1 MRRLTKVV
9 RFLIL
14 AGALGA
20 MAPTSA
26 LGQSG
31 APASAPSAKPKA
43 DKPAG
48 KDKKETPA
56 AAASAA
62 ASAGSAAAAGAP
74 TGDGALPTGHPPV
87 NGGLPAGHPS
97 VDDDDDDDAEQPAN
111 PHGGSPAKDP
121 RFFQAP
127 PDNSEED
134 LTLPVG
140 SIVATIRDA
149 QDSPIPRAPLTLTIL
164 RNTVAKGE
172 SSERRDLVTD
182 GSGSVRLDGLGIGSG
197 ITYRISTT
205 RGSATYTLPPFPL
218 NDRAGRRAV
227 LHSYETSSAIDG
239 MAVGMQNAVFL
250 SLREDSIQVEQLIT
264 VFNLGPVSW
273 IADATFSLPAGFKAF
288 NKQETMSDARVDE
301 VKGTGAALRGT
312 FPPGR
317 RDINFRYQ
325 VPLDNVANQTLRMEM
340 PPHVAQV
347 RVLAESS
354 KSMGLEV
361 PGFPKPQQTR
371 REGKRL
377 LVTER
382 QIARAEGGVPTLEA
396 TLTGLPTP
404 GIGRY
409 LAALMASLIVITGV
423 SYFLRNSGKTTMD
436 PEARDDLIEAREA
449 LLSEIV
455 ALERAHKSGEVG
467 PRTYARL
474 RAALLDSLAR
484 IVSMLDATKAEGR
497 KRRREARAAESAS

>member
-1 MRRLTKVV
+1 VRRLTRVV

-14 AGALGA
+14 VSALGA
-20 MAPTSA
+20 MTPTSA
-26 LGQSG
+26 LGQPA
-31 APASAPSAKPKA
+31 APTSAPSAKPKE
-43 DKPAG
+43 DKPTG
-48 KDKKETPA
+48 KDKKDATAADAGAPA
-56 AAASAA
+56 A
-62 ASAGSAAAAGAP
+62 AGSAADA
-74 TGDGALPTGHPPV
+74 GALPAGHPPV
-87 NGGLPAGHPS
+87 NAGLPAGHPS
-97 VDDDDDDDAEQPAN
+97 VDDDEDEDAAQPAN
-111 PHGGSPAKDP
+111 PHGGNPAKDP

-149 QDSPIPRAPLTLTIL
+149 QDKSIPRAPLTLTIL

-172 SSERRDLVTD
+172 STDRRDMVTD
-182 GSGSVRLDGLGIGSG
+182 DNGSVRFDGLEIGSG
-197 ITYRISTT
+197 VTYRISTK
-205 RGSATYTLPPFPL
+205 RGSATYSLPPFPL

-227 LHSYETSSAIDG
+227 LHSYETSSAIEEIS
-239 MAVGMQNAVFL
+239 VGMQEVVFL
-250 SLREDSIQVEQLIT
+250 SLREDSIQVEQLIS
-264 VFNLGPVSW
+264 VFNLGAISW
-273 IADATFSLPAGFKAF
+273 IADTTFSLPTGFKAF
-288 NKQETMSDARVDE
+288 NKQETMSDGRIDE

-317 RDINFRYQ
+317 RDISFRYQ
-325 VPLDNVANQTLRMEM
+325 VPLDNEAKQTLRMEM
-340 PPHVAQV
+340 PPHVAQA
-347 RVLAESS
+347 RVIAESS

-377 LVTER
+377 LITER
-382 QIARAEGGVPTLEA
+382 QISRNEGGLSMLEA

-404 GIGRY
+404 GPGRII
-409 LAALMASLIVITGV
+409 AAVMACLIVAAGIV
-423 SYFLRNSGKTTMD
+423 HFVRNSSNATMD
-436 PEARDDLIEAREA
+436 AEARDDLIEAREA

-455 ALERAHKSGEVG
+455 ALERAHKSGEIG

-484 IVSMLDATKAEGR
+484 IVSMLDVAKAQGK